1 MRFTKKLLPAI
12 LTATLLIGATG
23 SAAWADTTPPQ
34 PATLHCADGLCT
46 IETPADKLSP
56 LAKLGATL
64 GWSALRNQ
72 PGALPAGASLQIDDQ
87 VTLTLP
93 VGELTLPTAQL
104 DVQMGDDNRIARLR
118 GSVETPF
125 PTLGVLSDV
134 RMVQPARA
142 EVGLDTGA
150 NLSHLG
156 APLDAERQYLFFNIA
171 SGMDMAGTVA
181 STGDALNLSAPAGQV
196 LTLVIDTAQPLVY
209 LAGNVTVNTSADMLL
224 AGPLLELAQQS
235 PLIPD
240 ALPLRQRT
248 QLIVSGLAGKNAPD
262 HLTVGGAWAL
272 DAGALGRWLGVE
284 ARPLALQGVLTLSA
298 EGMLL
303 NGSASSQIAPDTVLD
318 GEVEVTAFIPFK
330 DGLAAAFVETDATLD
345 IPLAGVAVDAQG
357 RLDLPGR
364 LAASDAETAAL
375 PAAPPAEEVEQP
387 AGNALQSFLAA
398 AGRQA
403 AAGAGALKEFAG
415 RGRTWLAA
423 LPEIDLG
430 EALRLPNSRAA
441 Q

>member
-1 MRFTKKLLPAI
+1 MRLSHKLIPAV
-12 LTATLLIGATG
+12 LSAMLLVNATG
-23 SAAWADTTPPQ
+23 GAARAESAPPPQ
-34 PATLHCADGLCT
+34 ATIRCAGGACTLQAPLDG
-46 IETPADKLSP
+46 LSP
-56 LAKLGATL
+56 LARLGATL
-64 GWSALRNQ
+64 GISALQSRSD
-72 PGALPAGASLQIDDQ
+72 ALPAGTRVAIDQDL
-87 VTLTLP
+87 VLTLP
-93 VGELTLPTAQL
+93 VGELTLPKAQL
-104 DVQMGDDNRIARLR
+104 DVAIDAENQIQRLY
-118 GSVETPF
+118 GAVEIPF

-134 RMVQPARA
+134 HMVQPMLA
-142 EVGLDTGA
+142 EVGLDVGG
-150 NLSHLG
+150 NLSHLA
-156 APLDAERQYLFFNIA
+156 APLDPERRYLYFNVD
-171 SGMDMAGTVA
+171 SGMDLAGKVAGTGA
-181 STGDALNLSAPAGQV
+181 SLDLSAPAGQA
-196 LTLVIDTAQPLVY
+196 LTLVIDTEEPLVY
-209 LAGNVTVNTSADMLL
+209 LAGNVTVSTSGELLL
-224 AGPLLELAQQS
+224 AGPLQDLARQT

-240 ALPLRQRT
+240 SLPSWQRMQIT
-248 QLIVSGLAGKNAPD
+248 VSGLAGKNAPD

-430 EALRLPNSRAA
+430 EAVRLPNSRAA